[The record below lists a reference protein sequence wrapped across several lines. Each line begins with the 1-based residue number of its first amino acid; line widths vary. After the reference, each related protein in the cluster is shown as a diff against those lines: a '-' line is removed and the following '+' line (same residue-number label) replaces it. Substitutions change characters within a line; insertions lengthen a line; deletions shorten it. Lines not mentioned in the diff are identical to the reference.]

1 MNLWMTCYQLFHLS
15 IRVTNIHLN
24 MICSLLLKADCKK
37 KAIGDIKLSI
47 SEILIS
53 KSISHK
59 RLAELSGLSSTTVST
74 ACKGERISTESAQKI
89 ADALKIPVNQLFNLH
104 TETTGLSSKTI
115 LHHHRLIS
123 SILTPAARDRLVP
136 INIADKNYMKAPKLE
151 RKEADFLD
159 DEQVK
164 QVLELLDKEP
174 IKWKTAIYLL
184 IFSGIRR
191 GELLG
196 LEWIDIDFENKVI
209 HIKSTSQ
216 YVQGMGII
224 TKCPKNDT
232 SQRTIKLSSDIFKL
246 LHEYHEYWISMR
258 RDLADKWHHFIEITL
273 ADGTKK
279 TVRNKRLFI
288 KNDSTPMHP
297 DSLTDW
303 TNKFVKKNKLPHF
316 SPYSLRHT
324 HASILIANGVNIP
337 TVSRRLGHSS
347 VATTTKVY
355 LHAIQSADEIASE
368 VIDDKLNPKKKTE

>member
-123 SILTPAARDRLVP
+123 SILAPAARDRLVP

-164 QVLELLDKEP
+164 HVLELLDKEP
-174 IKWKTAIYLL
+174 IK
-184 IFSGIRR
+184 
-191 GELLG
+191 
-196 LEWIDIDFENKVI
+196 
-209 HIKSTSQ
+209 
-216 YVQGMGII
+216 
-224 TKCPKNDT
+224 
-232 SQRTIKLSSDIFKL
+232 
-246 LHEYHEYWISMR
+246 
-258 RDLADKWHHFIEITL
+258 
-273 ADGTKK
+273 
-279 TVRNKRLFI
+279 
-288 KNDSTPMHP
+288 
-297 DSLTDW
+297 
-303 TNKFVKKNKLPHF
+303 
-316 SPYSLRHT
+316 
-324 HASILIANGVNIP
+324 
-337 TVSRRLGHSS
+337 
-347 VATTTKVY
+347 
-355 LHAIQSADEIASE
+355 
-368 VIDDKLNPKKKTE
+368 